1 MAPLRPGTREIVT
14 TWLDAALLVAAAAAL
29 VILLGG
35 RTRLAVAGLRISLRS
50 AANPLAVAAAAA
62 VLRVAIGGWMRLL
75 PAIPAAPRAAIG
87 AERERLARGW
97 PRPRG
102 WAAYVAAAALS
113 SLVWVMPHV
122 LHPRRVPDGG
132 DPVFSAWRLAHIA
145 HQLAH
150 DPRHLFDANIFYP
163 ATNTFAYSD
172 ATLLQGFIGAPF
184 ILAGADPL
192 LVSNAILLAGFPLV
206 ALAFFALGW
215 RLTGDPRAA
224 LLTAILGAMATLR
237 FEQYSHVEMMLT
249 PFIPLS
255 IVALVDLVLR
265 PSRRRGALLGLLVVG
280 QWLSGM
286 YLGLMLLLWL
296 VPLGGIL
303 VLAWAERPY
312 RRLVEG
318 AAAGALVVVAGF
330 GAVAIPYLSAQK
342 AHGGW
347 GNFTITDFSAD
358 GRDYRQP
365 SVRSWLGPKMT
376 AEKGLGERRLF
387 PGFVTPAL
395 AGAALTVTPA
405 GVVTAAAVSGALA
418 FDWSLG
424 RRGLTYDDIQKRV
437 PAFTGMRVPARFS
450 VFAVTSLIMLA
461 ALGAARLLAAADRRG
476 RGAIATAA
484 IGVAAI
490 AIDLRPSFPLMDYWR
505 EPPSIYRSVDPS
517 MVLAE
522 FPIGDDPNI
531 AFMYFSTRHRAR
543 LLNGYSG
550 FFTPEYI
557 ALQERVKTFPAPETI
572 DVVREAGATH
582 LTFNC
587 TLEPRKWRCAR
598 TIEMLDD
605 NPGLER
611 VAQDT
616 WQGAPVVL
624 YRFRR

>member
-1 MAPLRPGTREIVT
+1 MAPLRPRTRAIVT
-14 TWLDAALLVAAAAAL
+14 TLLDAALLVAAAAAL

-35 RTRLAVAGLRISLRS
+35 RTRLTVAGLRISLRS
-50 AANPLAVAAAAA
+50 TANPVIASVVLAVAR
-62 VLRVAIGGWMRLL
+62 LAIGGWMRLL
-75 PAIPAAPRAAIG
+75 PAIPAAPGRLLD
-87 AERERLARGW
+87 AERDRLSRGW

-150 DPRHLFDANIFYP
+150 DPRHLFDGNIFYP

-172 ATLLQGFIGAPF
+172 ATLLQGFVGAPF

-192 LVSNAILLAGFPLV
+192 LVSNVILLAGFPLV
-206 ALAFFALGW
+206 ALGFFALGW
-215 RLTGDPRAA
+215 RLTGDARAA
-224 LLTAILGAMATLR
+224 LLTAMLGAMATLR
-237 FEQYSHVEMMLT
+237 FEQYSHVEMLLT

-255 IVALVDLVLR
+255 IVVLIDLVLR

-303 VLAWAERPY
+303 VLAWASRPY
-312 RRLVEG
+312 RPLLEG
-318 AAAGALVVVAGF
+318 VAAGAVVVIVGF
-330 GAVAIPYLSAQK
+330 GSVAIPYLQAQK

-347 GNFTITDFSAD
+347 GNFTITDFSAE

-376 AEKGLGERRLF
+376 TEKGLGERRLF

-395 AGAALTVTPA
+395 AAGALTAAPA
-405 GVVTAAAVSGALA
+405 GLVTAAAISGALA

-461 ALGAARLLAAADRRG
+461 ALGSARLLAAADRR
-476 RGAIATAA
+476 RAGAIATAA

-505 EPPSIYRSVDPS
+505 EPPSIYRGVDSS

-531 AFMYFSTRHRAR
+531 AFMYFSTHHWAR

-550 FFTPEYI
+550 FFTKEYI
-557 ALQERVKTFPAPETI
+557 ALQESLKPFPAPDTI
-572 DVVREAGATH
+572 DIVRAAGATH

-598 TIEMLDD
+598 TIEMLDE
-605 NPGLER
+605 NPLLER
-611 VAQDT
+611 VAGGQ
-616 WQGAPVVL
+616 WEGGEVRL
-624 YRFRR
+624 YKIR

>member
-1 MAPLRPGTREIVT
+1 MAPLRPRTREIVIT
-14 TWLDAALLVAAAAAL
+14 LVDAALLAAFAAAL
-29 VILLGG
+29 VIVLGG
-35 RTRLAVAGLRISLRS
+35 RTRLAVAGVRISLRS
-50 AANPLAVAAAAA
+50 AANPVIAVVVLAVA
-62 VLRVAIGGWMRLL
+62 RIAIGRWTRLL
-75 PAIPAAPRAAIG
+75 PAVPP
-87 AERERLARGW
+87 ARGRALELERDRLSRRW

-102 WAAYVAAAALS
+102 WACYVSAAALA
-113 SLVWVMPHV
+113 SLVWVLPHV

-132 DPVFSAWRLAHIA
+132 DPVFSAWRLAHLA

-150 DPRHLFDANIFYP
+150 DPRHLFDGNIFYP

-192 LVSNAILLAGFPLV
+192 LVSNVILLAGFPLV
-206 ALAFFALGW
+206 ALGFFALGW
-215 RLTGDPRAA
+215 RVTGDPRAA
-224 LLTAILGAMATLR
+224 LVTAILGAMATLR
-237 FEQYSHVEMMLT
+237 FEQYSHVEMLLT

-255 IVALVDLVLR
+255 VVALIDLVLR
-265 PSRRRGALLGLLVVG
+265 PSWRRGALLGLLVVG

-303 VLAWAERPY
+303 TLAWAARPY
-312 RRLVEG
+312 RPLVEG
-318 AAAGALVVVAGF
+318 VAAGALVVLVGF
-330 GAVAIPYLSAQK
+330 GAVAVPYLSAQK

-347 GNFTITDFSAD
+347 GNFTITDFSAE

-365 SVRSWLGPKMT
+365 SVRSWLGTKMM

-395 AGAALTVTPA
+395 AGAALAVTPA
-405 GVVTAAAVSGALA
+405 GLVTATAVSGALA

-461 ALGAARLLAAADRRG
+461 ALGTARLLAAADRRG
-476 RGAIATAA
+476 AGAMVTAA
-484 IGVAAI
+484 IVIGAI
-490 AIDLRPSFPLMDYWR
+490 AIDLRPSIPLMDYWR
-505 EPPSIYRSVDPS
+505 EPPPIYRAVDRS

-531 AFMYFSTRHRAR
+531 AFMYFSTHHWAR

-557 ALQERVKTFPAPETI
+557 ALQERVKTFPAPDTI
-572 DVVREAGATH
+572 QVVRDAGATH

-598 TIEMLDD
+598 TIEMLDE
-605 NPGLER
+605 NPMLER
-611 VAQDT
+611 IAAGQWEGGEVR
-616 WQGAPVVL
+616 L
-624 YRFRR
+624 YKIR